1 MKKKIFQTL
10 ERFSWQQWLLVV
22 LFLFVVGFTGLH
34 AVRTVRTAV
43 YWSHHRD
50 EPIHGWMT
58 VRYVAHSYRVPPHV
72 LYEALGIQPQPRDR
86 RPLRGIAKAQHKSL
100 DEVRAIL
107 QKAIA
112 AARSSSSPSPS
123 PSANPRGTP

>member
-10 ERFSWQQWLLVV
+10 EGFSWQQWLLVV
-22 LFLFVVGFTGLH
+22 LFLFVVGFAGLH
-34 AVRTVRTAV
+34 AVRTVRSAV

-50 EPIHGWMT
+50 EQIHGWMT
-58 VRYVAHSYRVPPHV
+58 VSYVAHSYRVPPPV
-72 LYEALGIQPQPRDR
+72 LYEALGLTPQPRDR
-86 RPLRGIAKAQHKSL
+86 RPLRRIAKAQHKSL

-112 AARSSSSPSPS
+112 QARPSSSPAPS
-123 PSANPRGTP
+123 PSAKPRGTP

>member
-22 LFLFVVGFTGLH
+22 LFLFVVGFTGWR
-34 AVRTVRTAV
+34 AVRTVRSAV

-72 LYEALGIQPQPRDR
+72 LYEALGVQPQPRDR

-100 DEVRAIL
+100 DEVRTIL

-112 AARSSSSPSPS
+112 QARSSPSPAPS